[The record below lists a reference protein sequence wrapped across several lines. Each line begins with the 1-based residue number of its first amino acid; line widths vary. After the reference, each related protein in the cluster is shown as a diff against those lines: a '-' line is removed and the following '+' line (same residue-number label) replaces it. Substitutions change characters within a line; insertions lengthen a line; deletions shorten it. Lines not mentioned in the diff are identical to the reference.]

1 MPMWNPCNFFYL
13 PSITK
18 ILRLCERTL
27 RPNVNQQTRM
37 RLAIS
42 KKSIGNFER
51 HVCAARI
58 HRSCLPLGVVAEV
71 FLLHCL
77 SDAATCPKKSWERT
91 EEILC
96 CNLATQSRRRP
107 QNHKSTPG
115 PLERGVR
122 CPCLQLRIHL
132 CLFLRISC
140 GHSLFEIVLGIQEA
154 THQGCVDQ
162 ERVQT
167 LTV

>member
-1 MPMWNPCNFFYL
+1 
-13 PSITK
+13 
-18 ILRLCERTL
+18 
-27 RPNVNQQTRM
+27 M

-77 SDAATCPKKSWERT
+77 RDAATCPKKSWKRT

-140 GHSLFEIVLGIQEA
+140 GHSLFEIVLEIQEA